1 MKKGNA
7 MIKKDDDLMGD
18 NVIINDD
25 QFDIRSVIYTIR
37 GVQVMLDRDLAL
49 LYGVTTGALNQAVKR
64 NLERFP
70 DRFMFQMSPE
80 EFVNWKS
87 QSVISNSADGI
98 SVLPN
103 AKLRESTVRMGLRKR
118 PFVFTEHG
126 VTMLSSVLRSETAVR
141 VSIKIIDAF
150 VAMRRTLA
158 SMRPVLARIETIER
172 RQITDQSRNEA
183 RFDEIFRKM
192 GEGEVPDC
200 QIFYQNRFWD
210 AKSLLVKIIRR
221 AKKELIVV
229 DAYPGVA
236 TLDILAKRGR
246 GVKVELVTHS
256 NGELEESDFEAFGKQ
271 CGKFTKSIC
280 GICHDRFIIID
291 NTEIYAIGASLKD
304 AGRLTFGI
312 SKMGDSVIPGLLDNL
327 RNATSARKEYAK

>member
-18 NVIINDD
+18 NVIINGD

-37 GVQVMLDRDLAL
+37 GVHVMLDRDLAAA
-49 LYGVTTGALNQAVKR
+49 YQVTTSVFNQAVKR
-64 NLERFP
+64 NANRFP
-70 DRFMFQMSPE
+70 EGFRFQLSKE
-80 EFVNWKS
+80 ENEVLISQIVTSKRNAGQETRGGYHKLPYAFTEQGIAMLSGVLKSDVAVAVSIRIMNAFVN
-87 QSVISNSADGI
+87 
-98 SVLPN
+98 
-103 AKLRESTVRMGLRKR
+103 
-118 PFVFTEHG
+118 
-126 VTMLSSVLRSETAVR
+126 
-141 VSIKIIDAF
+141 
-150 VAMRRTLA
+150 MRRSL
-158 SMRPVLARIETIER
+158 SMMVPMLTRLETVER

-192 GEGEVPDC
+192 GEGEVPNC

-221 AKKELIVV
+221 AKKELVVV

-291 NTEIYAIGASLKD
+291 NVEIYAIGASLKD
-304 AGRLTFGI
+304 AGRLTFGV
-312 SKMGDSVIPGLLDNL
+312 SKMGDSVIPGLLANL

>member
-18 NVIINDD
+18 NVIINGD

-37 GVQVMLDRDLAL
+37 GVHVMLDRDLAAA
-49 LYGVTTGALNQAVKR
+49 YQVTTSVFNQAVKR
-64 NLERFP
+64 NANRFP
-70 DRFMFQMSPE
+70 EGFRFQLSKE
-80 EFVNWKS
+80 ENEVLISQIVTSKRNAGQETRGGYHKLPYAFTEQGIAMLSGVLKSDVAVAVSIRIMNAFVN
-87 QSVISNSADGI
+87 
-98 SVLPN
+98 
-103 AKLRESTVRMGLRKR
+103 
-118 PFVFTEHG
+118 
-126 VTMLSSVLRSETAVR
+126 
-141 VSIKIIDAF
+141 
-150 VAMRRTLA
+150 MRRSL
-158 SMRPVLARIETIER
+158 SMMVPMLTRLETIER

-291 NTEIYAIGASLKD
+291 NVEIYAIGASLKD

-312 SKMGDSVIPGLLDNL
+312 SKMGDSVIPGLLANL

>member
-1 MKKGNA
+1 
-7 MIKKDDDLMGD
+7 
-18 NVIINDD
+18 
-25 QFDIRSVIYTIR
+25 
-37 GVQVMLDRDLAL
+37 MLDRDLAAA
-49 LYGVTTGALNQAVKR
+49 YQVTTSVFNQAVKR
-64 NLERFP
+64 NANRFP
-70 DRFMFQMSPE
+70 EGFRFQLSKE
-80 EFVNWKS
+80 ENDVLISQIVTSKRNAGHETRGGYHKLPYAFTEQGIAMLSGVLKSDVAVAVSIRIMNAFVN
-87 QSVISNSADGI
+87 
-98 SVLPN
+98 
-103 AKLRESTVRMGLRKR
+103 
-118 PFVFTEHG
+118 
-126 VTMLSSVLRSETAVR
+126 
-141 VSIKIIDAF
+141 
-150 VAMRRTLA
+150 MRRSLSLMAPMLTRLE
-158 SMRPVLARIETIER
+158 SIER

-221 AKKELIVV
+221 AKKELVVV

-291 NTEIYAIGASLKD
+291 NVEIYAIGASLKD

-312 SKMGDSVIPGLLDNL
+312 SKMGDSVIPGLLANL
-327 RNATSARKEYAK
+327 RNATSARTEYAK

>member
-18 NVIINDD
+18 NVIINGD

-37 GVQVMLDRDLAL
+37 GVHVMLDRDLAAA
-49 LYGVTTGALNQAVKR
+49 YQVTTSVFNQAVKR
-64 NLERFP
+64 NANRFP
-70 DRFMFQMSPE
+70 EGFRFQLSKE
-80 EFVNWKS
+80 ENEVLISQIVTSKRNAGQETRGGYHKLPYAFTEQGIAMLSGVLKSDVAVAVSIRIMNAFVN
-87 QSVISNSADGI
+87 
-98 SVLPN
+98 
-103 AKLRESTVRMGLRKR
+103 
-118 PFVFTEHG
+118 
-126 VTMLSSVLRSETAVR
+126 
-141 VSIKIIDAF
+141 
-150 VAMRRTLA
+150 MRRSL
-158 SMRPVLARIETIER
+158 SMMVPMLTRLETVER

-291 NTEIYAIGASLKD
+291 NVEIYAIGASLKD

-312 SKMGDSVIPGLLDNL
+312 SKMGDSVIPGLLANL
-327 RNATSARKEYAK
+327 RNATSARTEYAK

>member
-18 NVIINDD
+18 NVIINGD

-37 GVQVMLDRDLAL
+37 GVHVMLDRDLAAA
-49 LYGVTTGALNQAVKR
+49 YQVTTSVFNQAVKR
-64 NLERFP
+64 NANRFP
-70 DRFMFQMSPE
+70 EGFRFQLSKE
-80 EFVNWKS
+80 ENEVLISQIVTSKRNAGQETRGGYHKLPYAFTEQGIAMLSGVLKSDVAVAVSIRIMNAFVN
-87 QSVISNSADGI
+87 
-98 SVLPN
+98 
-103 AKLRESTVRMGLRKR
+103 
-118 PFVFTEHG
+118 
-126 VTMLSSVLRSETAVR
+126 
-141 VSIKIIDAF
+141 
-150 VAMRRTLA
+150 MRRSL
-158 SMRPVLARIETIER
+158 SMMVPMLTRLETVER

-291 NTEIYAIGASLKD
+291 NVEIYAIGASLKD

-312 SKMGDSVIPGLLDNL
+312 SKMGDSVIPGLLANL

>member
-1 MKKGNA
+1 MYAFTEQGVA
-7 MIKKDDDLMGD
+7 MLSAVLKS
-18 NVIINDD
+18 
-25 QFDIRSVIYTIR
+25 DI
-37 GVQVMLDRDLAL
+37 
-49 LYGVTTGALNQAVKR
+49 AV
-64 NLERFP
+64 
-70 DRFMFQMSPE
+70 
-80 EFVNWKS
+80 
-87 QSVISNSADGI
+87 
-98 SVLPN
+98 
-103 AKLRESTVRMGLRKR
+103 RESVRIMK
-118 PFVFTEHG
+118 
-126 VTMLSSVLRSETAVR
+126 
-141 VSIKIIDAF
+141 AF
-150 VAMRRTLA
+150 VAMRRALA
-158 SMRPVLARIETIER
+158 GIHPLVMRIETVER

-221 AKKELIVV
+221 AKKELVVV

-246 GVKVELVTHS
+246 GVKVELITHS

-304 AGRLTFGI
+304 AGRLTFGV
-312 SKMGDSVIPGLLDNL
+312 SKMGDSVIPGLLANL
-327 RNATSARKEYAK
+327 RNATSAQKEYAK